1 VIIKNNL
8 KVVTFEQSNNTTS
21 NKDKSSVVRCFIEA
35 SQNKKESK
43 AKERVYKAA
52 NNLNW

>member
-1 VIIKNNL
+1 MIIKNNL
-8 KVVTFEQSNNTTS
+8 KIVTFEQSNNTES
-21 NKDKSSVVRCFIEA
+21 NKDKSSVVKCFSEA
-35 SQNKKESK
+35 SQKKKESK